1 VAAHEVRFD
10 ADRGL
15 WFTDVVIGADLGER
29 PFVQLAL
36 ARYQPIAVA
45 GLALSPEVRP
55 DPVRLGPRR
64 RVRAQ
69 QSATPGSV
77 LCRVDFAPEEHVV
90 QVLVQQADPDIADP
104 DLRWSDVVG
113 DTGTLVTTLTARLSG
128 GTPRHSGQV
137 DLPSVDND
145 LRLVFEDLE
154 PVTRTDPDTGDA
166 IADHEVVYRETI
178 EIPADWRV

>member
-1 VAAHEVRFD
+1 MAAHEVRFD

-45 GLALSPEVRP
+45 GLALSPEVQP

-77 LCRVDFAPEEHVV
+77 LCRVDFAPAEHVV

-104 DLRWSDVVG
+104 DLRWSDT
-113 DTGTLVTTLTARLSG
+113 DTVATLTPQLSG